1 MFDDVLSKIRR
12 RKKSNCLT
20 VMRNNC
26 QVFDKHVIIKRR
38 NQNVY
43 SSDKTELSNYFCNI
57 KGLNVRER
65 TGLIFFT
72 RAR

>member
-20 VMRNNC
+20 VVRNNC

-38 NQNVY
+38 KQNVY
-43 SSDKTELSNYFCNI
+43 
-57 KGLNVRER
+57 KGINVRER

-72 RAR
+72 RTR